1 MCIQRVARG
10 FVARRG
16 FRCAMECII
25 TLQRCYRGQRARGQ
39 LNAIQCSSFAFDD
52 EEEINIEDLIGGIG
66 DLDHEPDDAFLEGRQ
81 PPSRREEQTVDV
93 AVASN
98 TGTST
103 PDTNRIAT
111 NGMGPSTT
119 PAIESLPPSSATS
132 THPAGTDATSLPSTI
147 ITGTAGGWGA
157 GVARALSERG
167 QNMLPG
173 TRQRRN
179 SNRSRRE
186 GPTRWR

>member
-1 MCIQRVARG
+1 MCIERVGRG

-16 FRCAMECII
+16 LRCAMECII
-25 TLQRCYRGQRARGQ
+25 TLQRCYRGQRARRQ
-39 LNAIQCSSFAFDD
+39 LTAIQCSSFAFDD

-66 DLDHEPDDAFLEGRQ
+66 DLDDEADDAFLEGRQ
-81 PPSRREEQTVDV
+81 PRSRREEQTVDV

-98 TGTST
+98 TGSST

-111 NGMGPSTT
+111 NGMRPSTT
-119 PAIESLPPSSATS
+119 PATEPQPSPSAPS
-132 THPAGTDATSLPSTI
+132 TQLVRTDTTSLPSSIT
-147 ITGTAGGWGA
+147 TGTAGGWGA
-157 GVARALSERG
+157 GVARAFSERG

-179 SNRSRRE
+179 NNRSRRE
-186 GPTRWR
+186 GPSRWR